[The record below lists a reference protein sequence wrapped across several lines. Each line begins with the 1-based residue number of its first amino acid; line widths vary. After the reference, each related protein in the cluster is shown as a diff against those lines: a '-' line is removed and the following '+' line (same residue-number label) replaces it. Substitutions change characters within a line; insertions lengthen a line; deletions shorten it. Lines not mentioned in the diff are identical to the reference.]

1 MNEEFALAISE
12 TLSIINSSTEKS
24 KIPKSFM
31 EFLIKNA
38 NPNYKPEFDSN
49 IAIKDLKLRK
59 ETKGLLSL
67 IYLSY
72 LSNEE
77 EKVEFNNILKDNNV
91 RFQQKLM
98 EETDVYKV
106 FNKRK
111 NNNIQEKEKF
121 DNNNVNMIE
130 YRKENI
136 FKKILNKIISF
147 FRRR

>member
-1 MNEEFALAISE
+1 M
-12 TLSIINSSTEKS
+12 
-24 KIPKSFM
+24 
-31 EFLIKNA
+31 
-38 NPNYKPEFDSN
+38 
-49 IAIKDLKLRK
+49 IKDLKLRK

-98 EETDVYKV
+98 EETDIYKV

-111 NNNIQEKEKF
+111 NNNIQEKEEF

-130 YRKENI
+130 YKKENI